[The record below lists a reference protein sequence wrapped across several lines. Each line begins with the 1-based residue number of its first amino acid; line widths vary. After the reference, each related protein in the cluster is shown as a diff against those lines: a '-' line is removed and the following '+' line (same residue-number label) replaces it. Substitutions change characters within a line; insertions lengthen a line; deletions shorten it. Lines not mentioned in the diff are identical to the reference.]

1 MDLTQQD
8 DMKKKIQREKVFL
21 EPQELHSLRGFV
33 TPFYNLALSHLG
45 KKPQIF
51 LHFLVTSLYLQK
63 FHIHSIIIRSKQTNT
78 FLIS

>member
-45 KKPQIF
+45 KKTQIF
-51 LHFLVTSLYLQK
+51 LHFFSNKSLFAKVPYP
-63 FHIHSIIIRSKQTNT
+63 FNHHSFKAN
-78 FLIS
+78 